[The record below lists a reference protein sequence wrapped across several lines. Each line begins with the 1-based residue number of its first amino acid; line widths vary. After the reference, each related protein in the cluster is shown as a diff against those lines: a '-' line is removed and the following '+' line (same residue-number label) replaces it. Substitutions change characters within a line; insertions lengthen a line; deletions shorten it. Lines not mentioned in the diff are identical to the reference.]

1 MLIREHEIV
10 LIVRLS
16 QVLDALGESVPCA
29 SYDSWMVYV
38 PEGQFLSRIGPTEF
52 YKVIYI
58 LIRATGTWQHVH
70 VQQEVV
76 SVVIGMF
83 II

>member
-1 MLIREHEIV
+1 MLIRELETV
-10 LIVRLS
+10 LIVRVS

-52 YKVIYI
+52 YKVSY
-58 LIRATGTWQHVH
+58 LD
-70 VQQEVV
+70 
-76 SVVIGMF
+76 
-83 II
+83 